1 MPEYNTISEQ
11 VEYLKAWSSQHAGQ
25 VAAFELPEL
34 TIDNGERHGS
44 WFLRLL
50 WRDQGLSRSAE
61 LALTNSDITPDE
73 STEYALITVRSTAS
87 NDERFVIENLYD
99 KRRSLRRI
107 SSEQLDDWLMS
118 ALERARAYTQASLS
132 HAYPTGIELHASTQ
146 LPNDF

>member
-1 MPEYNTISEQ
+1 
-11 VEYLKAWSSQHAGQ
+11 
-25 VAAFELPEL
+25 
-34 TIDNGERHGS
+34 
-44 WFLRLL
+44 
-50 WRDQGLSRSAE
+50 
-61 LALTNSDITPDE
+61 
-73 STEYALITVRSTAS
+73 VRSTAS